1 MSEPLLSVKN
11 MKKTFQA
18 NGGMFS
24 KKKFVHAVN
33 DVSFDIYPG
42 ETFSLVGESGC
53 GKSTTGKLIDHLIT
67 PDSGEIWFEGKEIS
81 KLSEKEM
88 RPLRSDIQMVFQD
101 PYGSLNPRMKVQ
113 DLIGEPLL
121 IHTNM
126 SAGERLKKVHELLG
140 TVGLS
145 PSHGE
150 RYPHEFSGGMRQRA
164 ALIRTLVLEPE
175 LLLLDEPFSALDGYL
190 KDILQRDMQ
199 NFLKD
204 YKGDMI
210 MVTHSRDEA
219 YKFCSQLTLLNNGK
233 DILTGETRDIFE
245 NPQYLEA
252 ARLTGCKN
260 FSAVQKMGSHEVY
273 ALDWELMLRSEQE
286 VTEDITHVGIRG
298 HWMRPATKAGEN
310 TMEVQVEEYIEN
322 TFEHQYLFRNKG
334 AAESGTLWWM
344 CQKKNF
350 QETAKDNIPKYL
362 YFPPEHV
369 MLLKK

>member
-1 MSEPLLSVKN
+1 MEPVREQILNLQHISYTYHTLQGETLALS
-11 MKKTFQA
+11 
-18 NGGMFS
+18 
-24 KKKFVHAVN
+24 
-33 DVSFDIYPG
+33 DVSFSLKKG
-42 ETFSLVGESGC
+42 EFAAIVGPSGC
-53 GKSTTGKLIDHLIT
+53 GKSTLLSLICGLLPCTEGQIKINGKPLKESTTNVGYMLQHDEL
-67 PDSGEIWFEGKEIS
+67 FEWRTIYNNVILGLE
-81 KLSEKEM
+81 
-88 RPLRSDIQMVFQD
+88 
-101 PYGSLNPRMKVQ
+101 VQ
-113 DLIGEPLL
+113 HAL
-121 IHTNM
+121 T
-126 SAGERLKKVHELLG
+126 ARTKQRAHELLDIY
-140 TVGLS
+140 GLGDFKNAR
-145 PSHGE
+145 PSE
-150 RYPHEFSGGMRQRA
+150 LSGGMRQRA

-310 TMEVQVEEYIEN
+310 TMEVQGEEYIEN